1 MSDKIPPSE
10 LLLISSAEGSAEGS
24 AGGSA
29 GGSAQQRLSKDSV
42 KAQQKK
48 CKMTG
53 SKKIED

>member
-10 LLLISSAEGSAEGS
+10 LLLISSAEGSAE
-24 AGGSA
+24 GSA